1 MSWTRIRRL
10 LPYALPVAFFVALI
24 AWMASGPLYRGYS
37 FEQCR
42 RAYHRAVNKEDTA
55 RVDLHPYRRER
66 DDDRRHRCG
75 EIRAVAAVDS
85 VGPLRPLP

>member
-1 MSWTRIRRL
+1 MTIRRVL
-10 LPYALPVAFFVALI
+10 QYALPIGAFILLI

-42 RAYHRAVNKEDTA
+42 RAYHRAVNKDDSA

-66 DDDRRHRCG
+66 DDSKRHRCG
-75 EIRAVAAVDS
+75 EIRAVVAVDS
-85 VGPLRPLP
+85 VGPFRPVP